1 MLEGEHVP
9 DDDRLPA
16 LRALSMTPLRQ
27 RMIEEMHLRNYSKH
41 SIAAYVSA
49 VYRLA
54 NHYGRRPDRLSREEI
69 RAFLVDLVEE
79 KRVSWPYYKQ
89 VLAALRYFYR
99 HVVCRGEVVDDI
111 RGPRPAK
118 TLPVV
123 LSPAEVARFFRAIPS
138 LKQRTIL
145 MLAYGA
151 GLRVG
156 EVVELRLSDID
167 RERRVIRIRQGKNK
181 KDRYTLLSPAL
192 IEMLDRY
199 LWAAQPE
206 DLLFTTRRPD
216 RPITRSTVQRFCQ
229 AARQA
234 AGLDK
239 RISPHTLRHSFAT
252 HLLEAGTDLRVI
264 QVLLGHASPKT
275 TAIYTHVSTAL
286 IGKTRSPLDML
297 PSAEPDVES
306 GAD

>member
-1 MLEGEHVP
+1 
-9 DDDRLPA
+9 
-16 LRALSMTPLRQ
+16 MTPLRK
-27 RMIEEMHLRNYSKH
+27 RMIEEMHLRNYSQH

-54 NHYGRRPDRLSREEI
+54 NYFGRRPDRLSREEI

-79 KRVSWPYYKQ
+79 KRVSWPYYQQ

-99 HVVCRGEVVDDI
+99 HVVRRGEVVDDI

-123 LSPAEVARFFRAIPS
+123 LSPAEVARFFHAIPS

-151 GLRVG
+151 GLRVS
-156 EVVELRLSDID
+156 EVVQLRLSDID
-167 RERRVIRIRQGKNK
+167 RQRRVIHVRQGKGK
-181 KDRYTLLSPAL
+181 KDRYTMLSPAL
-192 IEMLDRY
+192 LEMLDRY

-206 DLLFTTRRPD
+206 DLLFTTRCQD
-216 RPITRSTVQRFCQ
+216 RPITRSTVQRYCQ
-229 AARQA
+229 MAQQA

-264 QVLLGHASPKT
+264 QVLLGHASPRT

-286 IGKTRSPLDML
+286 IGKTRSPLDRL
-297 PSAEPDVES
+297 PSAESDGES
-306 GAD
+306 VAD